1 MSKRFNIILLIS
13 AILGLVGFLFL
24 RNDSVDING
33 MFDKK
38 TEKVTKKTYESSDYK
53 FLFEYEDGFVITS
66 VPLEAGN
73 KIVFELAKPR
83 NGFQITVFPFD
94 ELGPLT
100 EERIK
105 KDLPDLVV
113 VEAKSVS
120 MAGVETLQFKSIDE
134 SVGGTFEVWFVYSG
148 NFYQIQTYKEFSL
161 ELQEIMKSW
170 QFK

>member
-38 TEKVTKKTYESSDYK
+38 TEKVTKKIYESPEHK
-53 FLFEYEDGFVITS
+53 FSFEYEDDFIITHTS
-66 VPLEAGN
+66 LDAGG
-73 KIVFELAKPR
+73 KIVFESLEPR
-83 NGFQITVFPFD
+83 KGFQIIIFPFD

-105 KDLPDLVV
+105 KDLPDLAVI
-113 VEAKSVS
+113 EAESVS
-120 MAGVETLQFKSIDE
+120 VAGVETLYFKSVDE
-134 SVGGTFEVWFVYSG
+134 GVGDTFEVWFVYSG
-148 NFYQIQTYKEFSL
+148 NFYQIQTYREFSG
-161 ELQEIMKSW
+161 ELQVIMKSW